1 MKLVPGNMR
10 EVIFRFM
17 MLVQG
22 SIRKRYKDEAAMKR
36 QIKQDKTVIGGH
48 IMGICSCWGR
58 GANRDNVYDLNN
70 FKPHFVP
77 GLWLLT

>member
-1 MKLVPGNMR
+1 
-10 EVIFRFM
+10 
-17 MLVQG
+17 
-22 SIRKRYKDEAAMKR
+22 MKR

-58 GANRDNVYDLNN
+58 GANRDNVYD